1 LLAGCGHWSVESH
14 ETKVAASI
22 DSRLSIEM
30 TRDEFLN
37 TALSVNWHA
46 APGWRLGL
54 GGRWIEQDIRNSNLR
69 NELEV
74 GDLVYRVA
82 HDFF

>member
-1 LLAGCGHWSVESH
+1 
-14 ETKVAASI
+14 
-22 DSRLSIEM
+22 M